1 MNRRLVRV
9 SEVVRAELARLL
21 ARDRLLADA
30 LITFTSV
37 EVTPDLRQAFVYF
50 SSMNDEFQ
58 EDEILRLFEK
68 VRHDWQ
74 TELGKRIEIKYTP
87 RLIFR
92 ADSGQKR
99 GDRIMELLNQLDTE
113 TEAAKPA
120 PAPAKR
126 APRKKKSAE

>member
-21 ARDRLLADA
+21 ARDRLLADV

-50 SSMNDEFQ
+50 SFMNEEFQ
-58 EDEILRLFEK
+58 EDQVVRLFEK

-74 TELGKRIEIKYTP
+74 TDLGKRIEIKYTP

-92 ADSGQKR
+92 HDSGQQR
-99 GDRIMELLNQLDTE
+99 GDRIMELLNELDAE
-113 TEAAKPA
+113 TEAAK

-126 APRKKKSAE
+126 APRKKKSLE